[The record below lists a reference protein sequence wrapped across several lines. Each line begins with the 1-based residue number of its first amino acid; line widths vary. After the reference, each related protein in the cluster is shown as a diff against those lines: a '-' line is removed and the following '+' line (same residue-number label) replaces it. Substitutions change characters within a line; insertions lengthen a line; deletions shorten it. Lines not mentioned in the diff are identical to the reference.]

1 MWWYIFGVIVFFVLS
16 AFYIA
21 LINNEKLIKKYSW
34 IRYEYNLFSDF
45 SGLYQAILSIAAIL
59 WPVTIIV
66 MFIISIGYC
75 LFKIFSKLIDFFV
88 K

>member
-16 AFYIA
+16 VFYIA
-21 LINNEKLIKKYSW
+21 LINNEKLIEKYSW
-34 IRYEYNLFSDF
+34 VRYEYNLFSDF
-45 SGLYQAILSIAAIL
+45 SGLYQSILSIAAIL

-66 MFIISIGYC
+66 AFIIIIGYC
-75 LFKIFSKLIDFFV
+75 LFKIFSKLIDYFV

>member
-16 AFYIA
+16 VFYIA
-21 LINNEKLIKKYSW
+21 LINNEKLIEKYSW
-34 IRYEYNLFSDF
+34 VRYEYNLFSDF

-66 MFIISIGYC
+66 AFISIIGYY
-75 LFKIFSKLIDFFV
+75 LFKIFSKLIDYFV

>member
-16 AFYIA
+16 VFYIA
-21 LINNEKLIKKYSW
+21 LINNEKLIEKYSW

-59 WPVTIIV
+59 WPFTIIV
-66 MFIISIGYC
+66 AFIGIIGYC
-75 LFKIFSKLIDFFV
+75 LFKIFSKLIDYFV

>member
-59 WPVTIIV
+59 WPATIIAA
-66 MFIISIGYC
+66 FIIIIGYC
-75 LFKIFSKLIDFFV
+75 LFKIFSKLIDYFV